1 MEGAEK
7 EKLFLRF
14 KRLLAGFVDQKL
26 PRFACPLPNSRQQ
39 KLAAIQ
45 ESRFYSISISDCSED
60 QHLRMILSM
69 RSPHR

>member
-39 KLAAIQ
+39 KTGGNSG
-45 ESRFYSISISDCSED
+45 ESVL
-60 QHLRMILSM
+60 QHQYF
-69 RSPHR
+69 